1 MTVRHVAILIETS
14 RAYGR
19 GLIRGISRY
28 NAERGQWSTYFQPQ
42 GLGAPPPPW
51 LANWHGDGIIARIED
66 RRLAR
71 AVAQSRRP
79 VVNLR
84 GTLSDVAFPFIGSD
98 NEAIGRMGADHLLE
112 RGFQQ
117 FAFCGLPRGY
127 HPGLDRRGECF
138 QRFIEKAGYPCEV
151 LHPPL
156 RKRSPS
162 WEQDQKWLARWIAR
176 LPKPIAIMATN
187 DDRGLQLLDA
197 CRRVG
202 AVVPDEVAVLGVD
215 NDEYLC
221 GLSLPPLSS
230 IDVDSEKTGYQA
242 AALLDRM
249 MGGKRP
255 PKRIAETPPAGV
267 VTRRSTDVL
276 ATDDHDVIRAV
287 QYIRE
292 NACLAI
298 QVPDILQHVSTS
310 RAALEP
316 RFRRVLGRTLHQ
328 EVQRVRIE
336 RAKSLLAE
344 TDLPIKQIALQ
355 SGFKNVQYL
364 TRVFSAAVGHPPA
377 AFRKT
382 RRNSKIVL

>member
-1 MTVRHVAILIETS
+1 MRHVAILIETS

-42 GLGAPPPPW
+42 GLGDPPPPW
-51 LANWHGDGIIARIED
+51 LAKWHGNGIIARIED

-84 GTLSDVAFPFIGSD
+84 GTLRDVAFPFIGSD
-98 NEAIGRMGADHLLE
+98 NEAIAQMGADHLLE

-117 FAFCGLPRGY
+117 FAFFGLPRGY
-127 HPGLDRRGECF
+127 HPGLDRRSECF

-151 LHPPL
+151 LRPPL
-156 RKRSPS
+156 RKRAPS
-162 WEQDQKWLARWIAR
+162 WEQGQKWLASWITR
-176 LPKPIAIMATN
+176 LPKPIAIMAAN

-202 AVVPDEVAVLGVD
+202 AAVPDEVAVLGVD
-215 NDEYLC
+215 NDEHLC

-230 IDVDSEKTGYQA
+230 IDVDSEQTGYQA
-242 AALLDRM
+242 ALLLDRM
-249 MGGKRP
+249 MDGKRP

-298 QVPDILQHVSTS
+298 QVPDILQHVSMS

-316 RFRRVLGRTLHQ
+316 RFRSVLGRTLHQ
-328 EVQRVRIE
+328 EVQKVRIE
-336 RAKSLLAE
+336 RAKFLLAE
-344 TDLPIKQIALQ
+344 ADLPIKQIALQ

-364 TRVFSAAVGHPPA
+364 TRVFRAVVGQPPA

-382 RRNSKIVL
+382 RRHPKTAL